1 MPARTMT
8 SWRLGN
14 AARGIAGLVG
24 LFAVIDVAI
33 RVGLVEST
41 AFPAPGSVVLRA
53 VELLGS
59 ASFRP
64 EIWTT
69 LWGALIGLG
78 LATVIGVGLGAL
90 LTSSRVADRL
100 TVGVIELLRPLP
112 AVALAPLLLSVF
124 GRGFTSRSIAVA
136 FAAMWPILFNTVSG
150 LRSSSTVS
158 VDSARVMGL
167 GSFAVL
173 RRVRLPAAL
182 PFVFT
187 GVRVAASIAL
197 IVEVSVE
204 ILLPDADRAGL
215 GGFIALNSIAGFGI
229 DDREAVYGA
238 TLIAGLLGLVVAQS
252 LEVIQDR
259 SFAWARQGSS

>member
-1 MPARTMT
+1 MTARTR
-8 SWRLGN
+8 SAWRPGN
-14 AARGIAGLVG
+14 AVCGVAGLVG
-24 LFAVIDVAI
+24 LFAVIDVAVRLDVI
-33 RVGLVEST
+33 EST
-41 AFPAPGSVVLRA
+41 AFPAPGSVVRRA
-53 VELLGS
+53 VELLGN

-69 LWGALIGLG
+69 LWGSLLGLG
-78 LATVIGVGLGAL
+78 FAIVIGVGLGAL

-100 TVGVIELLRPLP
+100 SVGVIELLRPLP
-112 AVALAPLLLSVF
+112 AVALAPLLLSVL

-136 FAAMWPILFNTVSG
+136 FAAMWPILFNTVAG

-158 VDSARVMGL
+158 VDSARSMGL
-167 GSFAVL
+167 SSFAVL
-173 RRVRLPAAL
+173 RRVRLPAAM

-204 ILLPDADRAGL
+204 ILLPDGERAGL

-229 DDREAVYGA
+229 EDREAVYGA
-238 TLIAGLLGLVVAQS
+238 TLIAGLLGLIVAQS
-252 LEVIQDR
+252 LEAIQDR
-259 SFAWARQGSS
+259 SFAWAREESS